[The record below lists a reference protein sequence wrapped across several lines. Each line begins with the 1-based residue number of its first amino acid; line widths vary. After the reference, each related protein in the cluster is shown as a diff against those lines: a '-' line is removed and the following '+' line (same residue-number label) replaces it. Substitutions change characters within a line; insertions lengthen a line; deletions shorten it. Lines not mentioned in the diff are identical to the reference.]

1 MQLRAVYDSTQ
12 MLSFAKPADEVTGTK
27 ELICMPN
34 SYLNVDIYF
43 NLISY
48 PRILHRRLLWQSHI
62 NLWLV
67 NIQTTKSPNS

>member
-12 MLSFAKPADEVTGTK
+12 MLSFADEVTGSY

-67 NIQTTKSPNS
+67 NIQPAKSPSS